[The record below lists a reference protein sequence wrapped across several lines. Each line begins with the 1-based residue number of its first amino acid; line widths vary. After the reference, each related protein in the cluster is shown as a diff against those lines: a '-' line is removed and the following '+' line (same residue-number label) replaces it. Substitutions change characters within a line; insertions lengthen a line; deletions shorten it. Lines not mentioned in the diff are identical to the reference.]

1 MNFTAL
7 AFVAGFPLVLLA
19 HTLCPPGGRWALLL
33 AASLAF
39 YALGSPQALPLL
51 AAITLGT
58 YAAARGIDRS
68 RTEAGKNLWC
78 AGALVLC
85 LGCLGWFKYA
95 GFFAETFAAVRGG
108 TTAVR
113 SVLLPAGISF
123 YTFQTLGYVL
133 DVRRGT
139 VQPEKHLGYYALFV
153 CFFPQ
158 LVAGPIERTAVLLP
172 QLRDGARRLDA
183 RGTVLLLRG
192 FAKKLLLADAIAPF
206 VDAVY
211 AAPGQGTGAEML
223 AATVLFAGQIY
234 FDFSGYSDIAV
245 GAAALLGVKLSR
257 NFDHPY
263 AACSIREF
271 WRRWHISLTRWFTDY
286 LYIPLGGSRCGA
298 LRHGVNLMLVFLVS
312 GLWHGAAWHFVLWGA
327 LHGLFLVA
335 ENGIRRRFPDWQL
348 PRPAARLLTLA
359 LVCFAWV
366 FFRAGSIPEGMQL
379 LAQLPVGWSFAAV
392 ADCLQALG
400 GTTLAQL
407 ALGGLCL
414 ALLPERGS
422 WDGSRTLALF
432 WLTVAT
438 VTAWGMGLT
447 AGAGNAFLYFQF

>member
-172 QLRDGARRLDA
+172 QLRDGARRPDA
-183 RGTVLLLRG
+183 RGTVLLRG

-223 AATVLFAGQIY
+223 AATMLFAGQIY

-335 ENGIRRRFPDWQL
+335 ENGICRRFPDWQL

-359 LVCFAWV
+359 LVCFAPGASRKECSCW
-366 FFRAGSIPEGMQL
+366 RSCRWAGRLRRSPIVCGHWAARPL
-379 LAQLPVGWSFAAV
+379 HSWRWAVCALPCCRSG
-392 ADCLQALG
+392 
-400 GTTLAQL
+400 
-407 ALGGLCL
+407 
-414 ALLPERGS
+414 
-422 WDGSRTLALF
+422 
-432 WLTVAT
+432 
-438 VTAWGMGLT
+438 
-447 AGAGNAFLYFQF
+447 GAGTAAGHWHCSG